1 MAEKKERFEKAYEKL
16 REISEK
22 IKDDDTSLEDS
33 IKLYEEGM
41 KYYAECDG
49 ILNDAEQKIEVIGG
63 EGREVTE

>member
-22 IKDDDTSLEDS
+22 IKNDDTSLEDS